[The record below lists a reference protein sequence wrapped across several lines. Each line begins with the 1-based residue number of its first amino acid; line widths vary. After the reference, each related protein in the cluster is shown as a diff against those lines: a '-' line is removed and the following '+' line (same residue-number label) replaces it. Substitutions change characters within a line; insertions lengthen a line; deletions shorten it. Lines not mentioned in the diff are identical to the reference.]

1 MKLFGMIAMMLNITM
16 VSADCPPDAVMD
28 LVFLVDTSSSI
39 RKAGS
44 EAIDSIRQFIHAVVN
59 GFTVGPEHTQFGAIS
74 YNRDPA
80 FEFMLGTQPDT
91 DSVLD
96 AIDQISF
103 EEGRGT
109 ETGKAIN
116 FMSELFELEQFG
128 VRKNSKVVAVVITDG
143 RSNDS
148 PLVRS
153 GQERLKKIVDV
164 VIAVGVNMKK
174 ENELSKEINLIA
186 SDPDEHYAIEATSYT
201 ALQQI
206 KDVVKDCICMG
217 ISQQHCF
224 MPVMPPHPMMDA
236 DDMGFDML
244 SRANR
249 LNEVAPISKSGRDKQ
264 AHSLG
269 GHQRP
274 IAGGHVV
281 GSPDPTRTQAD
292 ACCGQQTYNT
302 GLMKCCAFGK
312 ADNEKHLVEIDF
324 SCPEGSTEIDWE
336 VHGVQ
341 LDHEMMDMNMM
352 EMMGFN
358 LMGPLDF

>member
-1 MKLFGMIAMMLNITM
+1 MKLFGLVAMLLNITM

-74 YNRDPA
+74 YNRDPSI
-80 FEFMLGTQPDT
+80 EFMLGTQSNT
-91 DSVLD
+91 SSVLEAVD
-96 AIDQISF
+96 MISF

-116 FMSELFELEQFG
+116 FMSELFELKQFG
-128 VRKNSKVVAVVITDG
+128 VRDNSKVVAVVITDG

-186 SDPDEHYAIEATSYT
+186 SDPDEHYAIEAKSYT

-224 MPVMPPHPMMDA
+224 MPVMPVHQMDA
-236 DDMGFDML
+236 DDAGFDLMGR
-244 SRANR
+244 SNR
-249 LNEVAPISKSGRDKQ
+249 LNQLAPISKGGRAKQ
-264 AHSLG
+264 AHIAG
-269 GHQRP
+269 GNQRP
-274 IAGGHVV
+274 IAGGHALAN
-281 GSPDPTRTQAD
+281 PDPTRTQAD

-302 GLMKCCAFGK
+302 GVMKCCAFGK
-312 ADNEKHLVEIDF
+312 ADDDKVLVEVDF
-324 SCPEGSTEIDWE
+324 SCPEGATEIDWA
-336 VHGVQ
+336 VHGVT
-341 LDHEMMDMNMM
+341 LDHEQMDMNMM

-358 LMGPLDF
+358 LMGPLDY